1 MIAQQEVEV
10 QHCPTQEMWSDILT
24 KPKQGKDFIL
34 MHSKLLGCN
43 ADEATSG
50 DAPTQMRADK
60 NSVTRRAHTLL
71 SPRGCVGPEVHTVS
85 KKVPKLR
92 VEGIAKLGRR
102 KLVEPGRRF
111 FVTQRRATAAC
122 E

>member
-1 MIAQQEVEV
+1 MVAQQEVEV

-34 MHSKLLGCN
+34 MRSKLMGCE
-43 ADEATSG
+43 ADEAAPG
-50 DAPTQMRADK
+50 DAPTQMRTDK

-71 SPRGCVGPEVHTVS
+71 SPRGCVGPEVLTVS
-85 KKVPKLR
+85 KKIPKLH
-92 VEGIAKLGRR
+92 VEGSGGLRRR
-102 KLVEPGRRF
+102 KLVEPGRRL
-111 FVTQRRATAAC
+111 FVTQRWATAVC